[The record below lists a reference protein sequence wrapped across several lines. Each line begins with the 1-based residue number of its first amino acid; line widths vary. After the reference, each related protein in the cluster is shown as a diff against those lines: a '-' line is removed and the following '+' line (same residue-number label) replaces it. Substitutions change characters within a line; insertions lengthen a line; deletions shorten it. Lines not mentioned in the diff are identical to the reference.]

1 MKSELRKETEKMK
14 TNEMIIK
21 EVTNVFE
28 DLNNITTLSHDSD
41 VVKKFIVI
49 YGNIILRIVE
59 LTYVCDNISGF
70 KGEINIYQIE
80 ELKNNNPFVC

>member
-1 MKSELRKETEKMK
+1 MK

-21 EVTNVFE
+21 EVRNVFE
-28 DLNNITTLSHDSD
+28 YLNNITTLSHDSD

-59 LTYVCDNISGF
+59 LTYVCDKINDF
-70 KGEINIYQIE
+70 KGEINIYQIDD
-80 ELKNNNPFVC
+80 LMK